1 MAKKQNILNSS
12 PDYLFHKI
20 QGSECKTPAQ
30 PPMLKGM
37 GVPMTDVT
45 SPNKFLPAL
54 AIGAK
59 ILGGLAVRQGV
70 KYGAKKLFK
79 KAATNFIKK
88 RGVNFAINSGKTGA
102 ARYGT
107 AANTIKKVANVTLGK
122 SKLGKGLSYL
132 GFGSLFLGG
141 SGDSKQPESSNL
153 PDVSSSGPKNPV
165 SKSDPYSD
173 ALKKDSNLPSYI
185 KTRNSSKKGSQAY
198 VDAQNKINAAYG
210 VSKRHKVTSA
220 PVNTP
225 SNNNTKVSVSPP
237 SASVDVKPK
246 PVNNP
251 AANVSSSDGIKTKK
265 QIKKAKLDNK
275 AALAAAKGNFRK
287 AHRLNKRSNRVEPN
301 LDYYNNISGSPFKAL
316 ADLAPHLGE
325 GENKI
330 DPNSK
335 FGKKIKADAGIPYTS
350 RIQASV
356 QGSPFKAG
364 CGSHKKK

>member
-45 SPNKFLPAL
+45 SPNKFGFLIPVAKVAGGL
-54 AIGAK
+54 LLRQGLKQGAK
-59 ILGGLAVRQGV
+59 Q
-70 KYGAKKLFK
+70 LFK
-79 KAATNFIKK
+79 RTAKNFIKK
-88 RGVNFAINSGKTGA
+88 RGVNTLINSGKTGA
-102 ARYGT
+102 ARYGGT
-107 AANTIKKVANVTLGK
+107 ANTIKKVANVTFGK

-153 PDVSSSGPKNPV
+153 PDVSSSGPRTNPP

-210 VSKRHKVTSA
+210 VNKRHKVTSA

-225 SNNNTKVSVSPP
+225 SNNNTKVSVSSP

-265 QIKKAKLDNK
+265 QMKKAKLDNK

-325 GENKI
+325 GKNKI

-364 CGSHKKK
+364 CKTHKK